1 MAHYPSFLNKIKA
14 VVENYDTVVIGKHL
28 ERVLNYTVSG
38 GKKNR
43 AKIVVAAYKEIVP
56 KDKLTEEN
64 FLLAVYLGWCLEV
77 FHASVLIFD
86 DIMDESLTRR
96 GKPCWHKLPDV
107 QLKAINDSS
116 MMEATIYKFIKK
128 NFNHLPCY
136 ENIIDTL
143 HTNILIITV
152 GQYLDMIA
160 MHQDVLTFTME
171 QYRKTV
177 IHKTADYSIY
187 TPTKLGQI
195 LAGSE
200 DCQGEGAKNI
210 LYEMGIFL
218 QIQDDFLDCYG
229 DAKVTG
235 KIATDIQDGKC
246 TWLVVTFLQRA
257 NRVQKDILKK
267 FYGKKDEESVV
278 RIKQLY
284 EDVGLREAYR
294 TYEDTAYKS
303 IKRAVQETN
312 GIPKKMC
319 EGLMDKIYKRKL

>member
-1 MAHYPSFLNKIKA
+1 MKA
-14 VVENYDTVVIGKHL
+14 VVENYDTVMIGKHL
-28 ERVLNYTVSG
+28 ERLFYINYIFEVLNYNVIG

-43 AKIVVAAYKEIVP
+43 AKMVVDAFKETAP
-56 KDKLTEEN
+56 KEKLTDEN
-64 FLLAVYLGWCLEV
+64 LLLAVNLGLCLEV
-77 FHASVLIFD
+77 FHAAYLIFD
-86 DIMDESLTRR
+86 DIMDESPTRR
-96 GKPCWHKLPDV
+96 GKPSWHKLDDV

-160 MHQDVLTFTME
+160 TDQDVLTFTME
-171 QYRKTV
+171 QYRKIV
-177 IHKTADYSIY
+177 IHKASNYTIY

-195 LAGSE
+195 LAGKE
-200 DCQGEGAKNI
+200 DVHCEKAKNI
-210 LYEMGIFL
+210 LYEMGAFF

-229 DAKVTG
+229 DPKVTG
-235 KIATDIQDGKC
+235 KMGTDIQDGKC

-257 NRVQKDILKK
+257 NSAQKDILKK
-267 FYGKKDEESVV
+267 FYGKKDEESVA

-294 TYEDTAYKS
+294 NYENTAYKS
-303 IKRAVQETN
+303 IKRAIQETN

-319 EGLMDKIYKRKL
+319 EGLMDKIYKRKF

>member
-1 MAHYPSFLNKIKA
+1 MKA

-28 ERVLNYTVSG
+28 ERVLNYNVPG

-43 AKIVVAAYKEIVP
+43 VKIILAAFKETAP
-56 KDKLTEEN
+56 KEMLTDEN
-64 FLLAVYLGWCLEV
+64 LILAVYLGWCMEV
-77 FHASVLIFD
+77 RQASYIIVD
-86 DIMDESLTRR
+86 DIIDEATTRR
-96 GKPCWHKLPDV
+96 GKPCWHKLDDV
-107 QLKAINDSS
+107 QSKAIIDYIIIDSA
-116 MMEATIYKFIKK
+116 MYKFIKK

-143 HTNILIITV
+143 HTNILISSI
-152 GQYLDMIA
+152 GEYLDMIA
-160 MHQDVLTFTME
+160 THQDVLTFTME
-171 QYRKTV
+171 QFRK
-177 IHKTADYSIY
+177 ISIYKTANYTVY

-195 LAGSE
+195 LAGKE
-200 DCQGEGAKNI
+200 DVHCEKAKNF
-210 LYEMGIFL
+210 LYEIGFFL

-229 DAKVTG
+229 DPKVTG

-257 NRVQKDILKK
+257 NRAQKDILKK
-267 FYGKKDEESVV
+267 FYGKKDEESVA

-303 IKRAVQETN
+303 LKKGIQETN

-319 EGLMDKIYKRKL
+319 EGLMDKSYKRKI